1 MPTNEPMPEWCRNCP
16 NKEYCPIRYSDE
28 SWYCAAKD
36 ILREPKEDA

>member
-1 MPTNEPMPEWCRNCP
+1 MATNEKMPEWCVVCP